1 MLVKND
7 PIQKK
12 KLVMNK
18 NVIITFFIRGKQTSS
33 EKCLVKYRTKRILKI
48 KIKWKQGLQ
57 NYSQEK

>member
-18 NVIITFFIRGKQTSS
+18 NVIITFFIRGKQVQKNVQLNIGQNES
-33 EKCLVKYRTKRILKI
+33 LK
-48 KIKWKQGLQ
+48 
-57 NYSQEK
+57 